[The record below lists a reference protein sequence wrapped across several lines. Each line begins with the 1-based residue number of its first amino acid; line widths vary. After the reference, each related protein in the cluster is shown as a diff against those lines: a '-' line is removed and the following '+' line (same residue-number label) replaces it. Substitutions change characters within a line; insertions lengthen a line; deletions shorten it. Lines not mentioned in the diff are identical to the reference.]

1 MIGGSEINPDQ
12 WKQQARYLD
21 LRGAQM
27 AGDRAEQKPSA
38 ASHGSRGR
46 KRQLIGTIIGVAAV
60 FGVLVLL
67 SVLR

>member
-12 WKQQARYLD
+12 WKQGQYLD

-27 AGDRAEQKPSA
+27 AGNRTEQKPLA
-38 ASHGSRGR
+38 ASPESRGS
-46 KRQLIGTIIGVAAV
+46 KRQLIGTILGVAAV
-60 FGVLVLL
+60 LGVLVLL